1 MDVFGVG
8 QCHLDGLEF
17 LSHLLASKRYRR
29 VLWLNM
35 REEPV
40 VFLGGQVRSHL
51 IASGEIASG
60 EIESGEIASGRS
72 SRGVWSFGMIA
83 TDCL

>member
-1 MDVFGVG
+1 VDVFGVG

-40 VFLGGQVRSHL
+40 VFLGGQVRLHHT
-51 IASGEIASG
+51 I
-60 EIESGEIASGRS
+60 
-72 SRGVWSFGMIA
+72 
-83 TDCL
+83 